1 MAVCS
6 TCGNSSGLPCGCVET
21 SLTTNCMTNVNYGCS
36 PLANQCA
43 EAYCMECVQPC
54 SKEDKWSITTT
65 SGTIFDVGKN
75 ESLTQI
81 FQKFLL
87 SQTTDSNTFNTLL
100 IPLFYV
106 TNVTSNSVQFVWNY
120 TGTASINGFQITY
133 KEESEAAFSLA
144 GQVGNAAANQ
154 MTISTTNVPLVS
166 GLTYVFQI
174 NTIVAGV
181 ATATT
186 QAVDIYVTIP

>member
-1 MAVCS
+1 MAICS

-36 PLANQCA
+36 PLATQCA

-54 SKEDKWSITTT
+54 SQEDQWSITTT
-65 SGTIFDVGKN
+65 NGTIFSVGQN
-75 ESLTQI
+75 ESLTQV

-87 SQTTDSNTFNTLL
+87 SQTTDVTTFNELL

-106 TNVTSNSVQFVWNY
+106 TSVTSTSVQFVWNY
-120 TGTASINGFQITY
+120 TGTTTITGFQISY
-133 KEESEAAFSLA
+133 KEESESSFTVA
-144 GQVGNAAANQ
+144 GQVANSAANT
-154 MTISTTNVPLVS
+154 MTITTNNVPLTS
-166 GLTYVFQI
+166 GLTYIFQI
-174 NTIVAGV
+174 NTLVNSV
-181 ATATT
+181 ATDAI

>member
-21 SLTTNCMTNVNYGCS
+21 SLTTNCMHNVDYACS
-36 PLANQCA
+36 PLANQCV

-54 SKEDKWSITTT
+54 SKEDKWAITTT
-65 SGTIFDVGKN
+65 AGIIFEVGKN

-87 SQTTDSNTFNTLL
+87 SQTTDVNTFNELL

-106 TNVTSNSVQFVWNY
+106 TNVTSTSITFVWNY
-120 TGTASINGFQITY
+120 TGTTDISGFQIQY
-133 KEESEAAFSLA
+133 KEYSAAVYGLA
-144 GQVGNAAANQ
+144 GQVANPAANS
-154 MTISTTNVPLVS
+154 MIITTANIPLTS
-166 GLTYVFQI
+166 GYTYVFQI
-174 NTIVAGV
+174 NTLVAGV
-181 ATATT
+181 VTDAI
-186 QAVDIYVTIP
+186 QAVDVQVTIP

>member
-174 NTIVAGV
+174 NTIVAGI

>member
-120 TGTASINGFQITY
+120 TGTATINGFQITY